1 MNARTKMYTPT
12 PIAASVRSTRPS
24 CSGYIAGRLGAIVR
38 RRRRLHMVHTVGMA
52 DAFPIVII
60 GISLVAIVIA
70 VVASLASGGLY
81 ERIGRG
87 GFSMDGEE
95 GRSQSG

>member
-1 MNARTKMYTPT
+1 M
-12 PIAASVRSTRPS
+12 S
-24 CSGYIAGRLGAIVR
+24 
-38 RRRRLHMVHTVGMA
+38 

-70 VVASLASGGLY
+70 VAASLASGGLY

-87 GFSMDGEE
+87 AASA
-95 GRSQSG
+95 RHSGLRAGGLWVPLRQPLTDESI